1 MSSKL
6 DVPPG
11 TAAASSKIEPDARKT
26 TVSRKTVSP
35 VFKRLR
41 RDESETGDGAVAPA
55 IYEEVIAQIK
65 ALLREGQYN
74 PGDKLPSER
83 ELSERLG
90 VNRNAVREAIRAL
103 TLLGVIQTRPQS
115 GSHLS
120 TQLEGMLRLPFEFL
134 MLMLRPSYQEIQE
147 LRGLIEVYAAGR
159 AAERRTDT
167 DIRNIEAALQEL
179 YATNHQL
186 NYGGGPNRRFHRAVA
201 AATHNRL
208 LEYLLFCLLEAR
220 STYIRSLSPTGTGRR
235 EQNHNHERLLLAIRQ
250 GDAAAA
256 RLAMQDDMGTAAQ
269 VGEIINSP
277 SPPS

>member
-1 MSSKL
+1 MPSPEL
-6 DVPPG
+6 DIVLGDDSPKIDKRKSVP
-11 TAAASSKIEPDARKT
+11 SI
-26 TVSRKTVSP
+26 
-35 VFKRLR
+35 FKRLHR
-41 RDESETGDGAVAPA
+41 EEAEAGSSLVPSV
-55 IYEEVIAQIK
+55 IYEKVIAQIK
-65 ALLREGQYN
+65 MLLREGRYS

-120 TQLEGMLRLPFEFL
+120 TQVEGMLHLPFEFL

-159 AAERRTDT
+159 AAERRTDE
-167 DIRNIEAALQEL
+167 DIKNIEAALEEL

-220 STYIRSLSPTGTGRR
+220 SSYIHSLSPTGTGRR
-235 EQNHNHERLLLAIRQ
+235 EQNQHHERLLLAIRQ
-250 GDAAAA
+250 KDAAAA
-256 RLAMQDDMGTAAQ
+256 RAAMQDDMGTAAQ
-269 VGEIINSP
+269 VGEIIRS
-277 SPPS
+277 STTDS

>member
-1 MSSKL
+1 MSSPKL
-6 DVPPG
+6 DPG
-11 TAAASSKIEPDARKT
+11 PSI
-26 TVSRKTVSP
+26 
-35 VFKRLR
+35 FKRLHR
-41 RDESETGDGAVAPA
+41 EDAETDGAAAPPA

-65 ALLREGQYN
+65 ALLREGQYL

-120 TQLEGMLRLPFEFL
+120 TQVEGMLRLPFEFL
-134 MLMLRPSYQEIQE
+134 MLMLRPTYQEIQE

-159 AAERRTDT
+159 AAEQRTDT
-167 DIRNIEAALQEL
+167 DLANIEAALAEL
-179 YATNHQL
+179 HATNHQI
-186 NYGGGPNRRFHRAVA
+186 NNGGGPNRRFHRAIA

-220 STYIRSLSPTGTGRR
+220 SSYIRSLSPTGTGRR
-235 EQNHNHERLLLAIRQ
+235 EQNQHHERLLDAVRR
-250 GDAAAA
+250 GDSAAAKQ
-256 RLAMQDDMGTAAQ
+256 AMQDDMGTATR
-269 VGEIINSP
+269 VGEILTSK
-277 SPPS
+277 PPTP